1 MSYNKHKYFQ
11 IFRLWAYQ
19 MKVIPEGFERT
30 RWRLFQKA
38 LSVPDECYF
47 RRLWAYQMNVISEGF
62 ERTRWMLFQKALSVP
77 DECYSKRLWAYQ
89 MNVISESRRVPAIWY
104 LRFIYEHRSKLSHI
118 ATTKGLHWSFRLH

>member
-38 LSVPDECYF
+38 LSVPDEGYS
-47 RRLWAYQMNVISEGF
+47 RRLWAYQMKVISEGF

-89 MNVISESRRVPAIWY
+89 MNVIPKGFERTRWMLFQNRVVCPQ
-104 LRFIYEHRSKLSHI
+104 FDIYVLSMNIGVNYH
-118 ATTKGLHWSFRLH
+118 T